1 MAITAPTAAIS
12 KDLWS
17 LKTNAFVPVSTIMY
31 SPNYWDEQTGNGNR
45 HYFFMLKDCI
55 NPDQP
60 NGFYNEFLKNELLEH
75 KRVFEALGSRL
86 RVEAD
91 PDQLSGVGFSSTKR
105 GELVV
110 RVTGATRRLLKI
122 KF

>member
-1 MAITAPTAAIS
+1 
-12 KDLWS
+12 
-17 LKTNAFVPVSTIMY
+17 
-31 SPNYWDEQTGNGNR
+31 
-45 HYFFMLKDCI
+45 MLKDCI

-86 RVEAD
+86 RVESD